1 MSSECPSWK
10 HILPSVYFLGCTLR
24 HSYHTHRIYVA
35 SLWTINFAIGCIIC
49 KWLLLLTFWAQF
61 GFKSSMCNTVYTTW
75 SAYYCA
81 GRKYLSLYFPNV
93 TLLHIR
99 HNLEGPNAKKRVFSF
114 QFCFDI
120 LPNTWQSADSYF
132 VQLFF
137 CFVFWKNAQFYL
149 VYLYLKRSPELSS
162 FYTRSS
168 LDVTDRSLDT
178 EPILQIGS

>member
-1 MSSECPSWK
+1 M
-10 HILPSVYFLGCTLR
+10 
-24 HSYHTHRIYVA
+24 
-35 SLWTINFAIGCIIC
+35 
-49 KWLLLLTFWAQF
+49 Q
-61 GFKSSMCNTVYTTW
+61 
-75 SAYYCA
+75 
-81 GRKYLSLYFPNV
+81 RKGY
-93 TLLHIR
+93 
-99 HNLEGPNAKKRVFSF
+99 F